1 MSERDRL
8 VATLRERASDQLTF
22 AETHV
27 AQITAALARA
37 RSSLHK
43 RPTFEEAWDTAGVL
57 VSSAASLADVAKAL
71 GDYFPE

>member
-43 RPTFEEAWDTAGVL
+43 RP
-57 VSSAASLADVAKAL
+57 
-71 GDYFPE
+71 